1 MGEATS
7 FLCDAIQE
15 FLKSI
20 KRSNRERK
28 KSKEKK
34 KSMQISC
41 FVKPI
46 SPRTGDITGPCHVC
60 TGVKHV
66 SAPGVINIL

>member
-1 MGEATS
+1 
-7 FLCDAIQE
+7 
-15 FLKSI
+15 
-20 KRSNRERK
+20 
-28 KSKEKK
+28 
-34 KSMQISC
+34 MQISC

-46 SPRTGDITGPCHVC
+46 CPRTGDITGPCHVC